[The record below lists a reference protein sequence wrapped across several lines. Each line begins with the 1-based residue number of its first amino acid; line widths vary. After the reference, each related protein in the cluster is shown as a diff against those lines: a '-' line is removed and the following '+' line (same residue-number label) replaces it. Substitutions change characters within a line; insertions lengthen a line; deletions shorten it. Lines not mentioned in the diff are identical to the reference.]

1 MSSRIEKAVEIYR
14 ALGWEDASAEEVLN
28 LPAITSDQKRT
39 ALAGLKS
46 GDWFDYKETDNGWE
60 MVKIVDTDLNRLALF
75 AIEVGVDARR
85 AADVLRTADDTALE
99 IISRRGAEYAADFI
113 TFACTARRRM
123 WEHSLSAFGN
133 LAVRLVDRFQ
143 LKVPESIE
151 YMKDWSACAAH
162 ALGLAAEL
170 QFQKPADLPDLALI
184 SRRFAEHIRVGAT
197 LNMPVTGPFGQV
209 FPEGCQRGWIV
220 RSEAL
225 SLAFAALDSSLRPGD
240 RKVWIRILDQLGLKD
255 DEIIRRTESLIPLLA
270 CGDSPV
276 IERLA
281 PVLIEKADEDRLT
294 EILLAAFSG
303 KVKKTRQLLL
313 KSALKRNCPSDKE
326 TLGEWLSL
334 LAADSDKA
342 TAVLVR
348 KLMEK
353 WQISVQSADEKAEP
367 QGLWQRMPKLWQI
380 PDFAVGE
387 VTPEHLTELAVTLS
401 NRSAFVHDIV
411 TERFLAL
418 TNQLA
423 QTDPQNVK
431 LSLAGLQT
439 ADFPLLSHTL
449 KSWCKDEMPS
459 IVIDSGDMPTGLLSA
474 RIYQVCRN
482 IDKVPCLLSTP
493 SFDDLSIRLSDLVS
507 RLEQYQREK
516 ADILEADF
524 QLALTRLD
532 IAGKT
537 AADVK
542 ALGKLDLP
550 LIGLPMTAG
559 EAVLRYI
566 KEPIPEPS
574 LDLKKLAYW
583 RRPISR
589 PEWMKIFPDRFDLGW
604 NSEELFSIFPLWGD
618 YALSG
623 IRWDSEVYHGQGLIL
638 RQAVR
643 RRQPLPPGASV
654 NLLAAQRS
662 NLPDE
667 AENVAIAAI
676 EAWQR
681 GLLRPGMADIAY
693 LDWQSGEPTNLAAL
707 AAAFDTIAGDGLLAV
722 VWPLIDDLVAV
733 SLRAV
738 RLLAGT
744 AELVKMAEK
753 YLPEAKAAVEKAI
766 AEKSVLDLPAIRALA
781 DKKGNSIAVTTAK
794 ALVKGL
800 PPAEGK
806 AAVPEERGFEV
817 PFAEVWKT
825 EKIMKP
831 VIEDEAELRVGQT
844 MLRTAQKLLLFHL
857 SIPAH
862 RQFRINAPDLAKSVK
877 MTPDTAGEY
886 QIVNTG
892 WVYSIS
898 AEGQMEA
905 VLAAP
910 GAEEFAKDEASVWL
924 HWDENA
930 KKIAISKYRNW
941 RGGASGPLDGGN
953 IPPLPLSL
961 LTVVIGLLAQDG
973 EAAYSVPAVAA
984 ELIKRGELHCEVV
997 KRAAAV
1003 LLKSS
1008 EAVSPAKLVRS
1019 LEKNIYWLPV
1029 FYPLLTE
1036 SIKYAGRQIV
1046 QTQKPP
1052 VWVNRILE
1060 IAVRYAAYLKEAA
1073 ERGLISAEEAKWTGL
1088 VEIADAKAKS
1098 AATEKARTLRALLGV

>member
-162 ALGLAAEL
+162 ALGLSAEL
-170 QFQKPADLPDLALI
+170 QFQKLADLPGLTLI
-184 SRRFAEHIRVGAT
+184 SRRFAEHIRVGAA

-209 FPEGCQRGWIV
+209 FPEGCLRGWIV

-270 CGDSPV
+270 GGDSPV

-449 KSWCKDEMPS
+449 KSWCRDEMPS
-459 IVIDSGDMPTGLLSA
+459 IVIDSGNMPTGLLSA

-524 QLALTRLD
+524 QLALARLD

-542 ALGKLDLP
+542 ALEKLDLP

-638 RQAVR
+638 RQTVR
-643 RRQPLPPGASV
+643 RRQPLPSGASV

-681 GLLRPGMADIAY
+681 GLLHPGTADIAY

-744 AELVKMAEK
+744 AELVKVAEK
-753 YLPEAKAAVEKAI
+753 YLPEAEAAVEKAI

-794 ALVKGL
+794 ALVKRL
-800 PPAEGK
+800 PPAAVK
-806 AAVPEERGFEV
+806 AAAPEERAFEV
-817 PFAEVWKT
+817 PFAEVWKS
-825 EKIMKP
+825 EKIKKP
-831 VIEDEAELRVGQT
+831 VIEDEAELRVSQT

-862 RQFRINAPDLAKSVK
+862 RQIPIAGGEDL
-877 MTPDTAGEY
+877 MTADTAGEY

-924 HWDENA
+924 HWDKNA

-941 RGGASGPLDGGN
+941 RRGASGPLDGGN

-984 ELIKRGELHCEVV
+984 ELMKRGELHCEVV

-1036 SIKYAGRQIV
+1036 SIKYAGQQTT

-1088 VEIADAKAKS
+1088 AEIADAKAKS